1 MIKIP
6 AKAKERIIQGLKRF
20 KPIVTNARDKD
31 INESDTVTIIAD
43 ILSDIFGYDKY
54 TEITSEF
61 AVKKTFCDL
70 AITLGGTVKYL
81 IEVKSAGTILKD
93 NHIKQATDYGANSG
107 IEWVIL
113 TNSVNWKVYRIG
125 FGKPITNELFYEFD
139 LTELNPKKDS
149 EIELLYYLSREGV
162 LKESVYEYYDYKKVL
177 NKYVLSQLI
186 LTDPVVNTIRTNLR
200 KIAKDCNATNEE
212 IKSIIQDE
220 IIKRECLD
228 EEETKAAKKRVMVL
242 DKKPVPKHETAS
254 PAKDGQN

>member
-54 TEITSEF
+54 TDITSEF

-228 EEETKAAKKRVMVL
+228 EEETKAAKK
-242 DKKPVPKHETAS
+242 KG
-254 PAKDGQN
+254 DGFG